1 MGTDN
6 KADNGKATGL
16 PTEFKF
22 EESLV
27 RTVLKDGEPWF
38 TAKDVCEVLGLENPS
53 KALEK
58 LDQDE
63 KGITN
68 MDTPGG
74 SQQML
79 TVNESGVYSLA
90 FTSRKPEAKRF
101 RKWVTNEVLPQIRK
115 TGRYSSGGAPFIGLS
130 GQEVDYERW
139 LLERALLDAQ
149 LIAVEMERIGIH
161 FQQTITDDPELGAD
175 RAGENMAEFHIAV
188 RDNVHRAIE
197 FLKRARPG
205 SRWHRGT
212 TPPPAGRPKNPRD
225 IQ

>member
-79 TVNESGVYSLA
+79 GNWPRPN
-90 FTSRKPEAKRF
+90 SR
-101 RKWVTNEVLPQIRK
+101 VTRGHL
-115 TGRYSSGGAPFIGLS
+115 
-130 GQEVDYERW
+130 GQS
-139 LLERALLDAQ
+139 
-149 LIAVEMERIGIH
+149 M
-161 FQQTITDDPELGAD
+161 
-175 RAGENMAEFHIAV
+175 
-188 RDNVHRAIE
+188 
-197 FLKRARPG
+197 G
-205 SRWHRGT
+205 SRT
-212 TPPPAGRPKNPRD
+212 SMSSSKRP
-225 IQ
+225 